1 MALYRA
7 YAISILKHVIVI
19 GEGLSKLSVLLG
31 GPPIFVF
38 DMFFAIGRGLGTW
51 CSPCGS
57 SS

>member
-7 YAISILKHVIVI
+7 YAISILKHVVVI

-38 DMFFAIGRGLGTW
+38 DMFFAIGRGLGT
-51 CSPCGS
+51 
-57 SS
+57 